1 MSNRNSH
8 QSTGGQQHSLVV
20 ANNEAPNSVISSFIR
35 AHIESS
41 PDPNH
46 LDYSQVFS
54 YFLLKEFRL
63 QMNKTWSEHDPTHSL
78 SNFLQYTTGSDDF
91 DTKDSLL
98 PSSSSGDDPNTNTS
112 ARVIAQFYGLLTS
125 SIEGNIKTFCMQI
138 PNIFSERISPEDLDL
153 LFQNSCLELF
163 MLRVAYR

>member
-1 MSNRNSH
+1 M
-8 QSTGGQQHSLVV
+8 
-20 ANNEAPNSVISSFIR
+20 
-35 AHIESS
+35 
-41 PDPNH
+41 
-46 LDYSQVFS
+46 
-54 YFLLKEFRL
+54 RL
-63 QMNKTWSEHDPTHSL
+63 QIVLYLHSSELILSHLQIQTTLTILRYFGTSFRKNSDSKWIKTWSEHDPTHNY

-112 ARVIAQFYGLLTS
+112 ARIIAQFYGLLTS

-138 PNIFSERISPEDLDL
+138 PNVFSERISTEDLDL

>member
-46 LDYSQVFS
+46 LDYSQVLY
-54 YFLLKEFRL
+54 YFLLLAIVHE
-63 QMNKTWSEHDPTHSL
+63 THDPNMAQHTT
-78 SNFLQYTTGSDDF
+78 FL
-91 DTKDSLL
+91 
-98 PSSSSGDDPNTNTS
+98 
-112 ARVIAQFYGLLTS
+112 
-125 SIEGNIKTFCMQI
+125 
-138 PNIFSERISPEDLDL
+138 IFTVYDWFR
-153 LFQNSCLELF
+153 
-163 MLRVAYR
+163 